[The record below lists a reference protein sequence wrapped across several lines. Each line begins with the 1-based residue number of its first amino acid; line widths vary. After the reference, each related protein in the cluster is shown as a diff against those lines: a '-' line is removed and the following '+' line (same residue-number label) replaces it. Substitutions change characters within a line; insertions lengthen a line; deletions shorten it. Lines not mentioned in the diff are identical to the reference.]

1 MAFKDKETELAYRRT
16 YYFRNRDRLRKQKR
30 AEYRRNYLKYAQRAR
45 RKLLSEEQRE
55 KVYIYNK
62 NWIKKNQRKLRLQC
76 IYYYSNG
83 KNSCKCCGESHTE
96 FLAIDHENGG
106 GSKHRKEIK
115 KKCYSIYSFLIK
127 NNFPKGFRVLCHNCN
142 MSLGF
147 YGYCPHDNDAKF
159 E

>member
-62 NWIKKNQRKLRLQC
+62 NWIKKIK
-76 IYYYSNG
+76 
-83 KNSCKCCGESHTE
+83 
-96 FLAIDHENGG
+96 ENFVF
-106 GSKHRKEIK
+106 SVFIIIVMVKILVSVVEKVIQ
-115 KKCYSIYSFLIK
+115 
-127 NNFPKGFRVLCHNCN
+127 NFWQ
-142 MSLGF
+142 
-147 YGYCPHDNDAKF
+147 
-159 E
+159 